1 MSILSYLRMCAEV
14 WCLAVHPSPEEC
26 PARVA
31 GDGPVVHVV
40 IGNVPANLAS
50 HLSDVFWPFPF
61 GLALKMIDQVNDF
74 YMDNLNMRVN

>member
-1 MSILSYLRMCAEV
+1 MPFLSYLRMCAEV
-14 WCLAVHPSPEEC
+14 WRLTVHPSPEEC

-40 IGNVPANLAS
+40 ICNVPANLAS

-61 GLALKMIDQVNDF
+61 GLSLKKIDQVND
-74 YMDNLNMRVN
+74 YLRTI